1 MNSVSLPR
9 GGRARIF
16 SLIGASVVALAS
28 SQAAAQDQAATAA
41 APAGDDAYNIGEIIV
56 TAQRREQNLQEVPIA
71 ISAVGEKFL
80 ERRNITALDQL
91 GSFAPNVKI
100 ERGSSNATVTQISIR
115 GATTLNPAM
124 TWEPAVGLYLDGV
137 YLGKAQ
143 GGFFDVADIE
153 RVEVLRGPQ
162 GTLYGRNTLAGAVNI
177 ITAKPTGEL
186 GGKAQVSV
194 GNYDYGQVRASLNLP
209 AFGDFA
215 VKLSGQIT
223 KRDGIYDM
231 NPAFGGPDEVD
242 DLNSKSGLAQV
253 RWTPSDDL
261 TVDYAFDYSKIDQNT
276 AYAQPYGYY
285 EGGIFDPNS
294 PIYSGIPYADFV
306 NKDWQEE
313 GAYNSNAFEKSRIY
327 GHNLTLAYDAGA
339 IGELKS
345 ITAWRHLTF
354 DDTLDL
360 DGSLLPLAQ
369 SGRDSTYRY
378 FSQEAQ
384 LAGTAGDFDYVVGLF
399 YSADRAAVMNPQ
411 TFFFGASTYDSRYS
425 GRTKSYAAFT
435 QVDWKPTDA
444 LTVTAGLRYTHEK
457 KTISRYYVDHANPA
471 NSFGHNID
479 DIRGA
484 ITPGELAADQIR
496 TGPDAK
502 YNNVSPTLVVNY
514 KLTEEIN
521 TYAKYSKGFKS
532 GGFNGE
538 AVDPRELM
546 DPYDAEKVDAYE
558 VGVKSRLFDN
568 RITLNV
574 AGFWNESKDMQL
586 SVFTATGGT
595 ASYVLNAGKARVRG
609 LEVELTGQLA
619 EGLTLVSSLAYMN
632 SKYKEFLDGGADV
645 ADNRAFIHSPK
656 WQASVSLDWRAA
668 EFGNGSQLNLIGD
681 LNYTGKYFG
690 YPYAL
695 VGTTAAGQ
703 NAYDT
708 QTPERTIVD
717 LRAVLG
723 NLPMGNATGS
733 VSVFAKNV
741 FDVNKPFN
749 YIDFGAAFGG
759 MTTANFIQPRTY
771 GVTFGVNF

>member
-1 MNSVSLPR
+1 MKAGLVGCVGRTRFVSFL
-9 GGRARIF
+9 
-16 SLIGASVVALAS
+16 GASVVALAS
-28 SQAAAQDQAATAA
+28 SQAFAQNETA
-41 APAGDDAYNIGEIIV
+41 APAADEVYGLGEIIV

-80 ERRNITALDQL
+80 ERRNITSLDQL

-194 GNYDYGQVRASLNLP
+194 GNYDYGQIRASLNLP

-215 VKLSGQIT
+215 VKLSGQISN
-223 KRDGIYDM
+223 RDGFYDM
-231 NPAFGGPDEVD
+231 DPSFGGPKDTD
-242 DLNSKSGLAQV
+242 DLNSKSGLVQV
-253 RWTPSDDL
+253 RWTPSDAL
-261 TVDYAFDYSKIDQNT
+261 TVDYAFDYSKINQNT
-276 AYAQPYGYY
+276 AYTQPYSIS
-285 EGGIFDPNS
+285 EGGFFDPNS
-294 PIYSGIPYADFV
+294 PFYSGIPYADYV
-306 NKDWQEE
+306 SKEWEKD
-313 GAYNSNAFEKSRIY
+313 GAYNTNAFERSRIY
-327 GHNLTLAYDAGA
+327 GHNITLAYDAGA

-369 SGRDSTYRY
+369 SSRDSTYRY
-378 FSQEAQ
+378 FSQEVQ
-384 LAGTAGDFDYVVGLF
+384 LAGSAGNFDYLVGAF
-399 YSADRAAVMNPQ
+399 YSTDRAAVMNPQ

-425 GRTKSYAAFT
+425 GRTKSYAVFS
-435 QVDWKPTDA
+435 QVDWHATDA

-457 KTISRYYVDHANPA
+457 KTISRYYIDHANPA

-484 ITPGELAADQIR
+484 INPGDLTAGQTF
-496 TGPDAK
+496 TGPAAK
-502 YNNVSPTLVVNY
+502 YNNLSPTLVVNY
-514 KLTEEIN
+514 KVNEEVN
-521 TYAKYSKGFKS
+521 AYAKFSKGFKS

-538 AVDPRELM
+538 AADQRELM
-546 DPYDAEKVDAYE
+546 EPYDAEKVDAYE

-568 RITLNV
+568 RLSLNV

-609 LEVELTGQLA
+609 IEVEVTGQLA
-619 EGLTLVSSLAYMN
+619 DGLTLVGSMAYMN
-632 SKYKEFLDGGADV
+632 AKYKEFLDGGVDV

-656 WQASVSLDWRAA
+656 WQGNVSLDWRAA

-681 LNYTGKYFG
+681 VNYTAKYYGF
-690 YPYAL
+690 PFAL
-695 VGTTAAGQ
+695 VGTTIAGQ
-703 NAYDT
+703 NAKNT
-708 QTPERTIVD
+708 ITPERTIVD
-717 LRAVLG
+717 LRAVWSNVPVG
-723 NLPMGNATGS
+723 SATGS
-733 VSVFAKNV
+733 VALFAKNV
-741 FDVNKPFN
+741 FNVHKPLNF
-749 YIDFGAAFGG
+749 IDFGANFGG
-759 MTTANFIQPRTY
+759 LTTSNWIPPRTY
-771 GVTFGVNF
+771 GVTFGINF